1 MGVLYEIV
9 LKNALYAGRLR
20 PAYKNDHPKS
30 KQWGKHV
37 MPVSQGQTREL
48 QQELENIYSENYSK
62 LYACVFR
69 MTGNHQ
75 DTEDVL
81 QNSFMKA
88 FKNLDQFKENSKLST
103 WVYRILLNESYRYFE
118 TIKKQN
124 LPLIR
129 ITGELGIS
137 EGEFYGVL
145 SSFMILRIT

>member
-1 MGVLYEIV
+1 
-9 LKNALYAGRLR
+9 
-20 PAYKNDHPKS
+20 
-30 KQWGKHV
+30 